1 MSAACTDV
9 DHALTSAFPRV
20 SSNSP
25 MPPRAACDY
34 YAILADLLHPGQGKR
49 TVQAIVWTGDAGIN
63 DDFLIELTASYG

>member
-1 MSAACTDV
+1 
-9 DHALTSAFPRV
+9 
-20 SSNSP
+20 

-49 TVQAIVWTGDAGIN
+49 TVEAIVWTGEAGIN